1 MGIVV
6 LGLGFWGK
14 REMASM
20 EQKFSSPF
28 YFFDL
33 PRICLISYILNTHI
47 DRWVNLV

>member
-6 LGLGFWGK
+6 LGLGFWGR

-28 YFFDL
+28 YFLDPSSVTADL
-33 PRICLISYILNTHI
+33 SYF
-47 DRWVNLV
+47 VYFKYP